1 MKITLLVIE
10 LVLISALFIVSNQD
24 LRLQNAAD
32 RAVFGNLYYNWMGL
46 MFNNGKT
53 IVGNVVNL
61 QWLPPTNQSIQ
72 NSQINELINSS
83 NASGSSNLS
92 VTR

>member
-10 LVLISALFIVSNQD
+10 LVLISALFIISNQD

-32 RAVFGNLYYNWMGL
+32 RVVFGNLYYNWMGL
-46 MFNNGKT
+46 MFNNGRT

-61 QWLPPTNQSIQ
+61 QWLPPANQSVQ
-72 NSQINELINSS
+72 NSQIREVLNVS
-83 NASGSSNLS
+83 NTSVSSNLTS
-92 VTR
+92 AR